1 MQLHRQAD
9 PARMRAA
16 GKAVGMMMGLVM
28 SFFQSLAGQLSSGH
42 FTFPGWIISLALS
55 IAISWVIGYI
65 VPMGKITKNVCT
77 KLKCQPE
84 SLKARLAESLISDLL
99 FSPLICLA
107 NILLAYR
114 NAAAHGAKVSFPGMF
129 LPSLGISL
137 ALGFVL
143 AFIFLPICKKTVMSR
158 VMKAGG
164 KPDQR

>member
-1 MQLHRQAD
+1 M
-9 PARMRAA
+9 
-16 GKAVGMMMGLVM
+16 
-28 SFFQSLAGQLSSGH
+28 
-42 FTFPGWIISLALS
+42 
-55 IAISWVIGYI
+55 
-65 VPMGKITKNVCT
+65 
-77 KLKCQPE
+77 
-84 SLKARLAESLISDLL
+84 L

-114 NAAAHGAKVSFPGMF
+114 NAVAHGAKVSFPGMF
-129 LPSLGISL
+129 LPSLGIRL